1 MTRKVL
7 FIALLAFLSF
17 GLNAQ
22 TVTAH
27 RGGAFLGNENTLSC
41 IEKGIASGADLVEI
55 DIHKTKDGAIVVC
68 HDETLDRTTDTK
80 GRIEEMTLEE
90 IRRAR
95 IVDQEGNPTEEAV
108 PTLEEVLQLI
118 DGRCSL
124 LLEIKLKKDDQYPG
138 IVPDALALVNA
149 AGMHDL
155 TIVQSFNDAVIEEA
169 HALDPTL
176 RVEKLLVC
184 RLPFGLCFDVRLHR
198 FSFDRYGYAAS
209 INPCYR
215 LTSKRF
221 IRQAHKAGKEVRLW
235 TVNAPLKRLREADG
249 VITNDPTI
257 WTKKDTKDD

>member
-1 MTRKVL
+1 MMKKIL
-7 FIALLAFLSF
+7 FVFLS
-17 GLNAQ
+17 GMLSLALHAQ
-22 TVTAH
+22 TITAH

-41 IEKGIASGADLVEI
+41 IEKGIAAGSDLVEI
-55 DIHKTKDGAIVVC
+55 DVHKTKDGAIVVC

-95 IVDQEGNPTEEAV
+95 IVDKDGNLTDETI
-108 PTLEEVLQLI
+108 PTLEEVLRLI
-118 DGRCSL
+118 GGRCGL
-124 LLEIKLKKDDQYPG
+124 LLEIKLKHEGQYPG

-149 AGMHDL
+149 TGMHEL
-155 TIVQSFNDAVIEEA
+155 TVFQSFNDAVIEEA

-184 RLPFGLCFDVRLHR
+184 RLPFGLCYDVRLHR
-198 FSFDRYGYAAS
+198 FSFENYDYAAS

-215 LTSKRF
+215 LISKRF

-235 TVNAPLKRLREADG
+235 TVNRPVKRLREADG
-249 VITNDPTI
+249 IITNDPTI
-257 WTKKDTKDD
+257 WKNQNN